1 MNMYEQTL
9 HFSDEAF
16 VPVVQDAER
25 VLQRLLKNMVDKGSS
40 DGSLTI
46 KVDVEMVMSVV
57 QNFDPNIEGDT
68 RKVLLPKLSHKVSS
82 VMQIKDES
90 KGSMNTDG
98 YELVWDDDLGEFVLK
113 PVAQAQQTI
122 FDADYTVVKDDGQG
136 DEDPVRQ
143 SEAQLPVDG
152 GRAMLPEHSGAEAE
166 PESKPNETAPFP
178 AEQKSPSPFEYL
190 MGFIGE
196 DMRVT
201 EGAGYYSMRTTANRV
216 VLSSGFRPTD
226 RFFCSA
232 KKLRPHVGH
241 RVVCVGYGQERI
253 VNVSIECTDC
263 NEVLSSIDEDEIDG
277 EQAAADYVGK
287 GPEEEDLSD
296 AFEGGYQYEQPH
308 E

>member
-9 HFSDEAF
+9 HFTDEAF

-25 VLQRLLKNMVDKGSS
+25 VLQRLLKNMADKGSS

-82 VMQIKDES
+82 VMQIKDEI
-90 KGSMNTDG
+90 KGGVNTDG

-122 FDADYTVVKDDGQG
+122 FDEDYIIVNDDQQSDGSCKGQ
-136 DEDPVRQ
+136 DNTRQ
-143 SEAQLPVDG
+143 IPESNG
-152 GRAMLPEHSGAEAE
+152 CAMLPEHEEKAK
-166 PESKPNETAPFP
+166 PEKKRDTAAQPT
-178 AEQKSPSPFEYL
+178 AANKTASPFEYL
-190 MGFIGE
+190 IGFVGE
-196 DMRVT
+196 EMRVT
-201 EGAGYYSMRTTANRV
+201 EGAGYYSVRTTGNRV

-232 KKLRPHVGH
+232 EKLRPHVGH

-263 NEVLSSIDEDEIDG
+263 NEVLFSIDEDEIDG

-287 GPEEEDLSD
+287 EPEEEDLSD
-296 AFEGGYQYEQPH
+296 AFEGGYQYEQPQ